1 MSEAS
6 ETTRRR
12 LADRLRD
19 DAATPSELARS
30 FELAPATI
38 LSHLEHVARSLEATD
53 EALLVAPPTCREC
66 GFDEFDDL
74 LNRPSRC
81 PECKHEGVEEPT
93 VTIE

>member
-1 MSEAS
+1 MDDAI

-12 LADRLRD
+12 LADHVR
-19 DAATPSELARS
+19 ASPGTPSELAVEFDLHPS
-30 FELAPATI
+30 TVCT
-38 LSHLEHVARSLEATD
+38 HLEHVARSLDGTD
-53 EALLVAPPTCREC
+53 EQLLVAPPTCREC
-66 GFDEFDDL
+66 GFDGFDDL